1 MIPATATRTTPK
13 MTDFDEARANRWFAG
28 IMAVMFA
35 ALGAALVWSHR

>member
-1 MIPATATRTTPK
+1 

>member
-1 MIPATATRTTPK
+1 MIPATATRTTLK

-35 ALGAALVWSHR
+35 ALGAALAWSHR